1 MAEEIETN
9 SAKKRRVIHW
19 NPDAG
24 REQSNRRWTWK
35 RLLLRGV
42 GGFFGLLLTAGLV
55 IRGIKLV
62 MGPDVFRPRAEVV
75 VAAPTIADASSAFI
89 SQAKADQM
97 HDLALKSLRELRR
110 MPSDHPI
117 QLQQMILMEKALNE
131 GEALLAGHDFGKA
144 FSVFEGLKRDTDA
157 FSNNV
162 KIKGE
167 ARQSYDAILLRI
179 KDLELARTL
188 APGSLESAFD
198 AAGAGRQLLNDG
210 NFTGA
215 KKLFDGAFAELK
227 NAEKALAEHVRE
239 SLVAG
244 QIALS
249 KGDKEAAKKAF
260 GAALA
265 KSPGSEV
272 AAQGLKRA
280 ENIDR
285 VYALIKQAEQLEK
298 ETRYAEAAE
307 SFKKAF
313 ALDAF
318 SAVAQEGQSRS
329 ARLEKET
336 KFAAAKAAADA
347 AAVAKDWPKAIAEYQ
362 VALKV
367 YPQKPEV
374 QALLKQSR
382 ESAHKEAVQKALA
395 KGFEYEKAYQWK
407 EARDAYNET
416 LELEPSQTEARE
428 GYTRAGTVIRALLQY
443 EKYIEAAEQL
453 ANKAEFQAAI
463 RRFNEAMAV
472 KPSYL
477 VNSDRVQQLHTLL
490 MAQNK
495 PVEVT
500 FKSDGDTWVSIQSFR
515 TPSKFETQLI
525 KMLPGDYQIIGRRKG
540 YRDTELLLQ
549 VRNDTP
555 PPTVTVICSVSNSKS

>member
-1 MAEEIETN
+1 M
-9 SAKKRRVIHW
+9 
-19 NPDAG
+19 
-24 REQSNRRWTWK
+24 
-35 RLLLRGV
+35 
-42 GGFFGLLLTAGLV
+42 
-55 IRGIKLV
+55 
-62 MGPDVFRPRAEVV
+62 V

-227 NAEKALAEHVRE
+227 KAEKALAEHVRE

-347 AAVAKDWPKAIAEYQ
+347 AAVAKDWPKAIAEY
-362 VALKV
+362 LKFLV
-367 YPQKPEV
+367 P
-374 QALLKQSR
+374 ALL
-382 ESAHKEAVQKALA
+382 VL
-395 KGFEYEKAYQWK
+395 G
-407 EARDAYNET
+407 
-416 LELEPSQTEARE
+416 
-428 GYTRAGTVIRALLQY
+428 ALLY
-443 EKYIEAAEQL
+443 LVMSGSTGDMSKGYKGMTPEEAAR
-453 ANKAEFQAAI
+453 ASA
-463 RRFNEAMAV
+463 
-472 KPSYL
+472 Y
-477 VNSDRVQQLHTLL
+477 
-490 MAQNK
+490 
-495 PVEVT
+495 
-500 FKSDGDTWVSIQSFR
+500 
-515 TPSKFETQLI
+515 
-525 KMLPGDYQIIGRRKG
+525 
-540 YRDTELLLQ
+540 
-549 VRNDTP
+549 
-555 PPTVTVICSVSNSKS
+555 PTKK